1 MVMVQKLSELACG
14 LHDGLMADKKQLT
27 DIQKR
32 YMIRFII
39 F

>member
-1 MVMVQKLSELACG
+1 MVIVQKLSALACG

-32 YMIRFII
+32 YKIR
-39 F
+39 